1 MRQLGRSKRAARRSD
16 SPRPQRERPR
26 SPQFSS
32 RPVAS
37 ETLGTTYLLKLAVTT
52 GPTRESGSLYSM
64 MNAAALHGHRI
75 PRNLRLMIF
84 SFHILKCKTRQY
96 YASAARPAGAQYVLN
111 QPWLV
116 LPVQE
121 IATKCQELVQSS
133 SSLPVSS
140 DLLRLL
146 IRTQQLLRP
155 AVSDHAAASGLWAS
169 SVAAAAM
176 CPCVS
181 NQHCHWSLRP
191 SACVARNGFFQTPY
205 CNLGKF

>member
-1 MRQLGRSKRAARRSD
+1 
-16 SPRPQRERPR
+16 
-26 SPQFSS
+26 
-32 RPVAS
+32 
-37 ETLGTTYLLKLAVTT
+37 
-52 GPTRESGSLYSM
+52 M

-176 CPCVS
+176 CPCVTE
-181 NQHCHWSLRP
+181 Q
-191 SACVARNGFFQTPY
+191 SALLVTASAWHETASFKLHTVTLVNFEVCID
-205 CNLGKF
+205 LGRHESI